1 MGIAAPDNLPA
12 IASVLIAVCDGLML
26 QLIAETLEALTSLAA
41 IAALG
46 TAATCGRTHLLPW
59 RAAGGRFVRRCW
71 C

>member
-46 TAATCGRTHLLPW
+46 TAAT
-59 RAAGGRFVRRCW
+59 
-71 C
+71 